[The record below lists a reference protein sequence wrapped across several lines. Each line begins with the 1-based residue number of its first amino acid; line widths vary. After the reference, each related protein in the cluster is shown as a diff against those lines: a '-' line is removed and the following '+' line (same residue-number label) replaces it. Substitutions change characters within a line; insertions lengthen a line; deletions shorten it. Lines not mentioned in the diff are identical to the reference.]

1 LQQLFEILPVSVRSE
16 FSKAL
21 SDEDMEISNV
31 EGKKYLDLFMK
42 LIMRELRTLET
53 QVHLPSK
60 MAPSRSQERVQGI
73 TMDNMSVLSEEEDEE
88 EEEDSEEEEDPSPP
102 VATAQKSVSTATV
115 AKQTSKGAQP
125 VPAAS
130 SKKASRWECPINGH
144 ESHSVTACAEFFTLS
159 VKERQKAMWQKSCF
173 TCLSSSSGCRGARC
187 SNRQSVPPDVLCT
200 DCGFTTSR
208 QKIPLCFLLCG
219 SQSHAKPDVKVLSAA
234 LEKWIPELNLV
245 QLGVAVN
252 LNIHP

>member
-1 LQQLFEILPVSVRSE
+1 
-16 FSKAL
+16 
-21 SDEDMEISNV
+21 MEISNV
-31 EGKKYLDLFMK
+31 EGKKYLDLIMK
-42 LIMRELRTLET
+42 IITRELRTLET

-60 MAPSRSQERVQGI
+60 VAASKFRGKVQGNI
-73 TMDNMSVLSEEEDEE
+73 VDNMVVLSEDEDR
-88 EEEDSEEEEDPSPP
+88 EEDSEEEEDPSPP
-102 VATAQKSVSTATV
+102 VATTQKSVSTTTV

-144 ESHSVTACAEFFTLS
+144 ESHSVTACVEFFTLS

-187 SNRQSVPPDVLCT
+187 SNQQLVPPDVVCT
-200 DCGFTTSR
+200 DCGFTTTR

-219 SQSHAKPDVKVLSAA
+219 SQFHAKPDVKVLSAA

-245 QLGVAVN
+245 RLGVAVN